1 MDLDI
6 RGHYGQWNKYSYQ
19 YWGKDK
25 SKKFY
30 KAIFK
35 LVNTKVDWE
44 SLKIQDKSNK
54 DLDFQVF
61 VNLSA
66 KYSEVIVLDFVM

>member
-1 MDLDI
+1 MVGEITIIIKL
-6 RGHYGQWNKYSYQ
+6 YQ

-25 SKKFY
+25 FKKFY
-30 KAIFK
+30 EANFK

-54 DLDFQVF
+54 DLDFQIF
-61 VNLSA
+61 VNLLA
-66 KYSEVIVLDFVM
+66 KYTKVIVLDFVT